1 MYLAA
6 LKAFFARFLVCSIKI
21 CGEGGGAGGRAADQ
35 RGARAAAAARHLK
48 LQRLGAGSEVLRDQA
63 ASRY

>member
-1 MYLAA
+1 MPSL
-6 LKAFFARFLVCSIKI
+6 LVFWCVVYSDIKI

-48 LQRLGAGSEVLRDQA
+48 LQRRGAGSEVLRDQA
-63 ASRY
+63 ESRY